1 MKVSELVEKLNL
13 KVLTESD
20 FADRDVTGCYI
31 GDLLSWVMGK
41 AQQND
46 AWITIMNNINIVA
59 VASLTDAACV
69 ILCEGVLVDES
80 VLKKANA
87 EEIIILSSE
96 ETAYDLALKLGE
108 EI

>member
-1 MKVSELVEKLNL
+1 MKVSELVKKLNL
-13 KVLTESD
+13 TPVTPAD

-41 AQQND
+41 AQSGD

-59 VASLTDAACV
+59 VASLTDCACI
-69 ILCEGVLVDES
+69 ILCEGVSVDES
-80 VLKKANA
+80 VIEKAKT
-87 EEIIILSSE
+87 EEIIILKSD
-96 ETAYDLALKLGE
+96 ETAYSLALKLGG